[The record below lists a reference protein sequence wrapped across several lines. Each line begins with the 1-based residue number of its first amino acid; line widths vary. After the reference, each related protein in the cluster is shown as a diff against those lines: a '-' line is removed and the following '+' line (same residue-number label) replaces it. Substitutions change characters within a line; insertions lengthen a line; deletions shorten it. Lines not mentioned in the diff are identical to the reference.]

1 MDWMLLPYKRYVDF
15 SGRSQR
21 KEYWMFALFTIVV
34 SLLIDGT
41 LGGTWSVLAGL
52 RATPGPAASLLGAIF
67 ALVNFLPS
75 LAVAVRRLHD
85 TDRSGWWFLII
96 LVPLVGALVFIW
108 FMVSDGTPGANRFGE
123 DPKGRGLY
131 GVFS

>member
-21 KEYWMFALFTIVV
+21 KEYWMFVLFTVVV

-52 RATPGPAASLLGAIF
+52 RHVQSGGASLLGGIF

-85 TDRSGWWFLII
+85 TDRSGWWLLIV
-96 LVPLVGALVFIW
+96 LVPLVGFLVYLY

-131 GVFS
+131 GVFN

>member
-21 KEYWMFALFTIVV
+21 KEYWLFALFTIVV

-41 LGGTWSVLAGL
+41 LGGSWSVLTGL
-52 RATPGPAASLLGAIF
+52 RPAPTASGSILGGIF

-75 LAVAVRRLHD
+75 LAVMVRRLHD
-85 TDRSGWWFLII
+85 TDRSGWWFLIL
-96 LVPLVGALVFIW
+96 LVPIVGFVIFLY
-108 FMVSDGTPGANRFGE
+108 FMVSDGTPGVNRFGD

-131 GVFS
+131 GVFT

>member
-21 KEYWMFALFTIVV
+21 KEYWMFALFTMLV

-41 LGGTWSVLAGL
+41 LGGSWSVVMGL
-52 RATPGPAASLLGAIF
+52 RHTPSMTGSLLGGFF

-75 LAVAVRRLHD
+75 LAVTVRRLHD
-85 TDRSGWWFLII
+85 TDRSGWWFLIL
-96 LVPLVGALVFIW
+96 LVPIVGWVIW
-108 FMVSDGTPGANRFGE
+108 LWLMVSDGTPGANRFGE

-131 GVFS
+131 GVFN

>member
-21 KEYWMFALFTIVV
+21 KEYWMFLLFTMVV

-41 LGGTWSVLAGL
+41 LGGSWSVLTGL
-52 RATPGPAASLLGAIF
+52 RHTPALAASILGGIF
-67 ALVNFLPS
+67 SLVNFLPS

-85 TDRSGWWFLII
+85 TDRSGWWIFIA
-96 LVPLVGALVFIW
+96 LVPVIGWIALIVFYCQ
-108 FMVSDGTPGANRFGE
+108 DGTPGVNRFGE

-131 GVFS
+131 GVFN